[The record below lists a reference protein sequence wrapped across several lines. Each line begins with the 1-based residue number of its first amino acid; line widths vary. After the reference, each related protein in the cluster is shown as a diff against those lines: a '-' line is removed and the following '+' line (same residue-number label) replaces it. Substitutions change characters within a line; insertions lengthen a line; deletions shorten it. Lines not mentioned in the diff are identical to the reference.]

1 MLQQEAVDV
10 NGKDE
15 TGKTLLSMIMI
26 DLTDSQSVEF
36 AKFLLERGANPNIC
50 DLDGNTA
57 LHLLAG
63 YKSKVRERV
72 N

>member
-1 MLQQEAVDV
+1 
-10 NGKDE
+10 
-15 TGKTLLSMIMI
+15 MIMI

-57 LHLLAG
+57 LHILAG

-72 N
+72 NQNFSENRNESIKLLIK